1 MQKTVVVPSKTN
13 KRKIETMGQR
23 KDIFV
28 ILGLVFIVNLSY
40 SQENLLHLSDNLH
53 VYKIE
58 IPRKDHSLIETY
70 VTIRKEDEALC
81 PKPVILLL
89 QGSGAN
95 SVFAYKEDKI
105 YKPFLFKELLKHN
118 KEWHI
123 VCVEKRG
130 VQLGDHVNASGFK
143 NCSQEFIKYYIK
155 ENRVSD
161 INTVINYLHDHN
173 ISNKEELIIIG
184 HSEGAMIAPSVA
196 AINSK
201 VTHIALFGFSAT
213 HGLLDFLISQR
224 IQLESN
230 KIDEKEFHEN
240 YDWLVSTFKDVYH
253 NREPER
259 ELFGHTY
266 KRWLSFSFEKSL
278 DDLLRVEAPIFLGI
292 GSSDR
297 SAPPLGSDIVIEE
310 FIKAGKDNL
319 TYKNYLGFDHDFMKK
334 DKDKTYY
341 GHSEVLVD
349 ILEWVRKTKKTR
361 NRHRIKA
368 GDRTPKTVTV
378 PNAPNNPR

>member
-1 MQKTVVVPSKTN
+1 MVWDRTLKTVAIPNKDRKT
-13 KRKIETMGQR
+13 ETMGRR
-23 KDIFV
+23 KDIFI
-28 ILGLVFIVNLSY
+28 ILGFVFIVNVSY
-40 SQENLLHLSDNLH
+40 SQENLLHLSDDLH

-70 VTIRKEDEALC
+70 VSIRKDDEALC

-89 QGSGAN
+89 KGSGAD

-143 NCSQEFIKYYIK
+143 NCSQEFIKYYTK

-161 INTVINYLHDHN
+161 INIVINYLHDHD
-173 ISNKEELIIIG
+173 ISNQKELIIIG
-184 HSEGAMIAPSVA
+184 HSEGSMIAPSVA
-196 AINSK
+196 VINSK

-240 YDWLVSTFKDVYH
+240 YDWLVSTFKDVYQ
-253 NREPER
+253 NREPGR
-259 ELFGHTY
+259 ELFGHTH

-310 FIKAGKDNL
+310 FIKAGKDNI
-319 TYKNYLGFDHDFMKK
+319 TYKNYVGFDHAFMKK
-334 DKDKTYY
+334 DKGKTYY
-341 GHSEVLVD
+341 GHSEIFVD
-349 ILEWVRKTKKTR
+349 ILEWIRKTKKTR
-361 NRHRIKA
+361 DRHS
-368 GDRTPKTVTV
+368 
-378 PNAPNNPR
+378 